1 MSTFTCYRPLAILL
15 PILFATSFSLT
26 FDDADTNRNGAID
39 RAEFE
44 NNITPL
50 LPKSFGLDLSSSE
63 PDSSFIGGFF
73 NSWAMII
80 ATELGDKTFFIAAIL
95 CLKYSRMPVFLGA
108 LSALIIMT
116 ILSSIMGLIL
126 PNLMSRKYTHI
137 LAAVLFIYFGC
148 KLLYDSR
155 EMEVGKV
162 SDELQE
168 VEEELAMNKKDDGGE
183 EEGQQLMDVEGGS
196 AEASSSSQQA
206 NFSDFAFDK
215 VFTQSLTLTFFAE
228 WGDRSQIATIALA
241 SHRDVFGVTLGG
253 CLGHAMCTGLACVG
267 GKLLA
272 TKISE
277 KNATVGGGIVFLLF
291 GIHAAFFES

>member
-1 MSTFTCYRPLAILL
+1 MIPPPSLFLFTLLLASTLA
-15 PILFATSFSLT
+15 LT
-26 FDDADTNRNGAID
+26 FEDADTNRNGAID
-39 RAEFE
+39 RAEF
-44 NNITPL
+44 NTNVKPL
-50 LPKSFGLDLSSSE
+50 LPTAFTMNLGSELEADNSFVS
-63 PDSSFIGGFF
+63 GFF

-95 CLKYSRMPVFLGA
+95 CLKHARAPVFFGA
-108 LSALIIMT
+108 LSGLVIMT

-137 LAAVLFIYFGC
+137 LAAILFIYFGL

-168 VEEELAMNKKDDGGE
+168 VEEELAINKKDDGGNDE
-183 EEGQQLMDVEGGS
+183 EQNLMDVEGGS
-196 AEASSSSQQA
+196 ADSDTNSSTEV
-206 NFSDFAFDK
+206 AFDK

-241 SHRDVFGVTLGG
+241 SHKNVFGVTLGG

-267 GKLLA
+267 GRLLA

>member
-1 MSTFTCYRPLAILL
+1 FVS
-15 PILFATSFSLT
+15 
-26 FDDADTNRNGAID
+26 
-39 RAEFE
+39 
-44 NNITPL
+44 
-50 LPKSFGLDLSSSE
+50 
-63 PDSSFIGGFF
+63 GFF

-95 CLKYSRMPVFLGA
+95 CLKHARAPVFFGA
-108 LSALIIMT
+108 LSGLVIMT

-137 LAAVLFIYFGC
+137 LAAILFIYFGL

-168 VEEELAMNKKDDGGE
+168 VEEEVRSANVQFSPPQLAINKKDDGGNDE
-183 EEGQQLMDVEGGS
+183 EQNLMDVEGGS
-196 AEASSSSQQA
+196 ADSDTNSSTEV
-206 NFSDFAFDK
+206 AFDK

-241 SHRDVFGVTLGG
+241 SHKNVFGVTLGG

-267 GKLLA
+267 GRLLA

-291 GIHAAFFES
+291 GIHAAFFE

>member
-1 MSTFTCYRPLAILL
+1 
-15 PILFATSFSLT
+15 
-26 FDDADTNRNGAID
+26 
-39 RAEFE
+39 
-44 NNITPL
+44 
-50 LPKSFGLDLSSSE
+50 
-63 PDSSFIGGFF
+63 
-73 NSWAMII
+73 
-80 ATELGDKTFFIAAIL
+80 
-95 CLKYSRMPVFLGA
+95 
-108 LSALIIMT
+108 
-116 ILSSIMGLIL
+116 
-126 PNLMSRKYTHI
+126 
-137 LAAVLFIYFGC
+137 
-148 KLLYDSR
+148 
-155 EMEVGKV
+155 
-162 SDELQE
+162 
-168 VEEELAMNKKDDGGE
+168 MNKKDDGGE

-196 AEASSSSQQA
+196 AEASSSSQQT